1 MNEKELKIFNK
12 YRNVMFRNIKL
23 LLPELSNEEIA
34 RAINYSINKRI
45 YNAPCIIDNNYKEQK
60 ANTNLIALYKYIQDN
75 EPILTSYGCLF
86 HRHGTV
92 PNPTYQMIQAFGD
105 RRSSF
110 KKKMLEYPKGSDEY
124 NRYNLMQQVAKVD
137 VNAIYGS
144 MGASTSIFYNV
155 YVATSITRQ
164 GRSSITSSIM
174 LFESFLANNIK
185 FGSLDDVITFIDN
198 VVTEKNERK
207 FVDKYIID
215 HDISVESVFAKLVMS
230 CGYRWLPSD
239 EDLEIIWRLINRL
252 DQEDLNRIYYKNNL
266 FSFFDNAVPLGII
279 QNILQKLKSPFI
291 DPNHPPEIIIDDLNS
306 LVDVVKE
313 YVYYHYQIIDKIER
327 AETLIRQVDITTDTD
342 SCIITLNPWYVFI
355 SNKMKNV
362 DIDLKHYETNAI
374 SMLEKDN
381 MNEASDA
388 TREATTEFIYD
399 FMEDDIIE
407 RKRKVNPFYIIPEDA
422 MRHSI
427 INILAYILGKL
438 LRDYFDRISIT
449 NNVTNEAHP
458 ECLMS
463 MKNEFLFMKMLL
475 TDAKKHYATIVELQ
489 EGHVIPNDPSKRLD
503 IKGLEMDKSV
513 IPESTRKT
521 LTKILYENVLSCDTI
536 DQKKIINQLAIL
548 ERKIFN
554 TIVNGSTEYFKPAKV
569 KNIKAYA
576 NPIRIQQVKA
586 SIIYDLIATKNET
599 AINLNEQNPVLVI
612 KTRITKSKLEE
623 SKLKDTYP
631 SKYNLLMDAIDNNP
645 EYPIKIGDELYS
657 FKLFSDGINPNNRC
671 ITSIAIP
678 YNIPTPKWILEF
690 IDYDSIITEN
700 IGSFPLE
707 SVGITRLGTNSAYSG
722 IINL

>member
-1 MNEKELKIFNK
+1 
-12 YRNVMFRNIKL
+12 
-23 LLPELSNEEIA
+23 
-34 RAINYSINKRI
+34 
-45 YNAPCIIDNNYKEQK
+45 
-60 ANTNLIALYKYIQDN
+60 
-75 EPILTSYGCLF
+75 
-86 HRHGTV
+86 
-92 PNPTYQMIQAFGD
+92 
-105 RRSSF
+105 
-110 KKKMLEYPKGSDEY
+110 
-124 NRYNLMQQVAKVD
+124 
-137 VNAIYGS
+137 
-144 MGASTSIFYNV
+144 MGASTSVFYNV

-198 VVTEKNERK
+198 VVTEKNDRK

-215 HDISVESVFAKLVMS
+215 HDISAESVFAKLVMS

-266 FSFFDNAVPLGII
+266 FSFFDNEVPLRIV

-291 DPNHPPEIIIDDLNS
+291 DPNHPPEIIMDDLNA

-355 SNKMKNV
+355 SDKMKNV
-362 DIDLKHYETNAI
+362 DIDLKHYETNALK
-374 SMLEKDN
+374 MLEKDN
-381 MNEASDA
+381 MNDASDA

-407 RKRKVNPFYIIPEDA
+407 RKRKINPFYIIPEDA

-475 TDAKKHYATIVELQ
+475 TDAKKHYASIVELQ

-548 ERKIFN
+548 ERKIFD
-554 TIVNGSTEYFKPAKV
+554 TIMDGSTEYFKPAKV

-586 SIIYDLIATKNET
+586 SIIYDLIATNNEP

-612 KTRITKSKLEE
+612 KTRITRSKLEE

-645 EYPIKIGDELYS
+645 EYPIKVGEEMYS
-657 FKLFSDGINPNNRC
+657 FKLFSDGIKPNNRC

>member
-45 YNAPCIIDNNYKEQK
+45 YNTPCIIDNNYKEQK

-105 RRSSF
+105 RRTSF

-198 VVTEKNERK
+198 VVTEKNDRK

-215 HDISVESVFAKLVMS
+215 HDISAESVFAKLVMS

-291 DPNHPPEIIIDDLNS
+291 DPNHPP
-306 LVDVVKE
+306 
-313 YVYYHYQIIDKIER
+313 
-327 AETLIRQVDITTDTD
+327 
-342 SCIITLNPWYVFI
+342 
-355 SNKMKNV
+355 
-362 DIDLKHYETNAI
+362 
-374 SMLEKDN
+374 
-381 MNEASDA
+381 
-388 TREATTEFIYD
+388 
-399 FMEDDIIE
+399 
-407 RKRKVNPFYIIPEDA
+407 
-422 MRHSI
+422 
-427 INILAYILGKL
+427 
-438 LRDYFDRISIT
+438 
-449 NNVTNEAHP
+449 
-458 ECLMS
+458 
-463 MKNEFLFMKMLL
+463 
-475 TDAKKHYATIVELQ
+475 
-489 EGHVIPNDPSKRLD
+489 
-503 IKGLEMDKSV
+503 
-513 IPESTRKT
+513 
-521 LTKILYENVLSCDTI
+521 
-536 DQKKIINQLAIL
+536 
-548 ERKIFN
+548 
-554 TIVNGSTEYFKPAKV
+554 
-569 KNIKAYA
+569 
-576 NPIRIQQVKA
+576 
-586 SIIYDLIATKNET
+586 
-599 AINLNEQNPVLVI
+599 
-612 KTRITKSKLEE
+612 
-623 SKLKDTYP
+623 
-631 SKYNLLMDAIDNNP
+631 
-645 EYPIKIGDELYS
+645 
-657 FKLFSDGINPNNRC
+657 
-671 ITSIAIP
+671 
-678 YNIPTPKWILEF
+678 
-690 IDYDSIITEN
+690 
-700 IGSFPLE
+700 
-707 SVGITRLGTNSAYSG
+707 
-722 IINL
+722 